1 MVTTQKKNDSGEP
14 LTFERILETGLGFCG
29 LDPVSFYTLTI
40 PELMAAA
47 RGRMEF
53 LEMQSRANWECARF
67 VSVAILQPHARKG
80 KRVRPEDVATFPWE
94 EKKEYTNN
102 SLLADLKKYNAH
114 GTG

>member
-1 MVTTQKKNDSGEP
+1 MTTTQKKNDGGEP
-14 LTFERILETGLGFCG
+14 LTFEKLLETGLGFVG
-29 LDPVSFYTLTI
+29 LDPVSFYSLTI
-40 PELMAAA
+40 PELMAAG

-53 LEMQSRANWECARF
+53 LEMQSRTHWECARF
-67 VSVAILQPHARKG
+67 VSVAILQPHAKKG

-94 EKKEYTNN
+94 QKKEYDDK